1 MWAALLE
8 MVPLYFVK
16 RWRSPNQDAWQVD
29 RVEIPSADQETAS
42 HTRLWSSGN
51 NTKKKQAQKGYDIF
65 TNSKYSICC
74 YITIHSKN
82 KKQNQTKP
90 NTRNNFKGRAF
101 MNWSFCCRTQIFT
114 TGSDQL
120 LLAYKQSQPSHES
133 FDLCQIF
140 FSCSVHSTRGRNS
153 CRAASCLRT
162 LQSQKGQTTGKR
174 KSNRLK
180 VNSCRNSKHGRKN
193 EALHFFMQL
202 VESSKFKTLF
212 LCKTH
217 LFSTSFYFVTLNE
230 IHGRRRMRAKR
241 TKKFCLKTFFVI
253 YYICT
258 YC

>member
-29 RVEIPSADQETAS
+29 WVEILSADQETAS

-140 FSCSVHSTRGRNS
+140 FSVVCTAPEAGTAAGLLAALELCKARKVRLQVRENPTDLRWILTEILNMAGKMKPYISLCNWL
-153 CRAASCLRT
+153 RAASSRHYFFVKLIF
-162 LQSQKGQTTGKR
+162 S
-174 KSNRLK
+174 
-180 VNSCRNSKHGRKN
+180 V
-193 EALHFFMQL
+193 LH
-202 VESSKFKTLF
+202 
-212 LCKTH
+212 
-217 LFSTSFYFVTLNE
+217 STSL
-230 IHGRRRMRAKR
+230 
-241 TKKFCLKTFFVI
+241 L
-253 YYICT
+253 
-258 YC
+258 

>member
-29 RVEIPSADQETAS
+29 WVEILSADQETAS

-51 NTKKKQAQKGYDIF
+51 NTKKKQAQKGYNIF

-140 FSCSVHSTRGRNS
+140 FSVVCTAPEAGT
-153 CRAASCLRT
+153 AAGLLAALELCKARKVR
-162 LQSQKGQTTGKR
+162 LQVR